1 MGIYGALSTAVTGLR
16 AQSFALENI
25 SGNIANSQTTGY
37 KRIETDFVDLI
48 PDAPLKRQTTG
59 AVLAQSR
66 STNNLGGDV
75 KTASNETFMALNG
88 SGFFVVEPAIG
99 KSDGETLFA
108 GTNFY
113 TRRGDFDVDK
123 SGYLVNGSGYYLKA
137 LPIDRTTGN
146 VSGSVPEVI
155 QLSNNFLKAQPTS
168 RINYTLNLPQLPN
181 KIKNYQEGVIGSEL
195 LRPSDFMAVAP
206 DTPAT
211 STGAPVA
218 SVVGPATSVAAA
230 GETLT
235 LKAGTGAAVTFQFFD
250 GAGGPFTPASPGNIG
265 IDIQASVTVNAMMAD
280 LQTKFRANGGPY
292 ATAAIATTGA
302 TTGAGNLNINLG
314 AQTTAKM
321 VVGGTFA
328 TLGFTPGTE
337 SPVRPSLA
345 VRVPTVSASDDAK
358 FKAESIAGG
367 AITVYASNGSPVDV
381 QMRWAKIDS
390 AETGGV
396 ERWNLFYMSDS
407 TATGT
412 TPMWTRVNQDYTFGP
427 DGSMLPAVE
436 TVSLNGVTINGTA
449 LGNMELRH
457 GAGGVTQFA
466 DANGTASVQV
476 SQNGYGAGE
485 FQSVA
490 ITDGGRIVAS
500 YSNGQQVDLAQVVV
514 ANFNAANNLKR
525 LDGGAFAATA
535 MSGEAAIDKG
545 AGIIGSA
552 LEASNTDISE
562 EFTKLI
568 VTQQAYAAGTRIVS
582 TANDML
588 QEALNMV
595 R

>member
-59 AVLAQSR
+59 AVLSQSR

-75 KTASNETFMALNG
+75 KTASTETFMALNG

-99 KSDGETLFA
+99 KSDGATLFA

-123 SGYLVNGSGYYLKA
+123 SGYLVNGSGYYLKG
-137 LPIDRTTGN
+137 LPIDPTTGN

-155 QLSNNFLKAQPTS
+155 QLSNNFLPAQPTS

-181 KIKNYQEGVIGSEL
+181 KIKNYQQGVIGSEL

-211 STGAPVA
+211 ATGDTGL
-218 SVVGPATSVAAA
+218 VGTDNAATIATV

-235 LKAGTGAAVTFQFFD
+235 LKAGSGAAVTFQFYD
-250 GAGGPFTPASPGNIG
+250 AGAGPFVPATPGNIG
-265 IDIQASVTVNAMMAD
+265 IDIQTAVPVSINSMLAD
-280 LQTKFRANGGPY
+280 LQTKFRANGGAY
-292 ATAAIATTGA
+292 ATTAVATLN
-302 TTGAGNLNINLG
+302 AGTIDINLG
-314 AQTTAKM
+314 SQTTANM
-321 VVGGTFA
+321 TVGGTVGV
-328 TLGFTPGTE
+328 LGLTAGT
-337 SPVRPSLA
+337 SNPVRPSLA
-345 VRVPTVSASDDAK
+345 VRVPTVAAADDAK

-381 QMRWAKIDS
+381 QLRWAKIDS

-412 TPMWTRVNQDYTFGP
+412 TPMWTRVNQDYTFGA
-427 DGSMLPAVE
+427 DGSMQPPVE
-436 TVSLNGVTINGTA
+436 TVPLTGVTINGTA
-449 LGNMELRH
+449 LGNIELRH
-457 GAGGVTQFA
+457 GANGITQFA

-500 YSNGQQVDLAQVVV
+500 YSNGQQVELAQVVV

-525 LDGGAFAATA
+525 LDGGAFEATA
-535 MSGEAAIDKG
+535 ASGEALIDNG
-545 AGIIGSA
+545 GSIIGSA

>member
-48 PDAPLKRQTTG
+48 PDAPLKQQRTG
-59 AVLAQSR
+59 AVLAQTR
-66 STNNLGGDV
+66 STNSDAGDV
-75 KTASNETFMALNG
+75 KTASTETFMAING

-99 KSDGETLFA
+99 KADGQTTFA
-108 GTNFY
+108 GTNFF

-123 SGYLVNGSGYYLKA
+123 SGYLVNGSGYYLKG
-137 LPIDRTTGN
+137 LPIDSTTGN

-155 QLSNNFLKAQPTS
+155 QLSNNFLPAQPTS

-181 KIKNYQEGVIGSEL
+181 KIKNYQAGVIGSEL
-195 LRPSDFMAVAP
+195 MRPSDFMAVAP

-211 STGAPVA
+211 ATGTGAL
-218 SVVGPATSVAAA
+218 VGANNAATIVTA
-230 GETLT
+230 GQTLQ
-235 LKAGTGAAVTFQFFD
+235 LKAGTGSMVTFEFYD
-250 GAGGPFTPASPGNIG
+250 AGAGPFVPSTPGNIG
-265 IDIQASVTVNAMMAD
+265 IDVQTTAPVSINTMLADIQA
-280 LQTKFRANGGPY
+280 KFRANGGAY
-292 ATAAIATTGA
+292 ASTAEVKLNAGTITAT
-302 TTGAGNLNINLG
+302 LG
-314 AQTTAKM
+314 SQTTANM
-321 VVGGTFA
+321 QVGAGTTAIGLGLAAGTFN
-328 TLGFTPGTE
+328 
-337 SPVRPSLA
+337 PVRPSLA
-345 VRVPTVSASDDAK
+345 VRVPTIAAADDAT
-358 FKAESIAGG
+358 FKSQSIAGG

-381 QMRWAKIDS
+381 QLRWSKIDS
-390 AETGGV
+390 GETGGV

-407 TATGT
+407 KATGT
-412 TPMWTRVNQDYTFGP
+412 SPMWTRVNQDYTFGP
-427 DGSMLPAVE
+427 DGSMQPPVE
-436 TVSLNGVTINGTA
+436 KVPLAGVTINGTV
-449 LGNMELRH
+449 LGDIELRH
-457 GAGGVTQFA
+457 GANGITQFA

-490 ITDGGRIVAS
+490 ISDGGRVTAS
-500 YSNGQQVDLAQVVV
+500 YSNGQQVELAQVVI
-514 ANFNAANNLKR
+514 ANFNSPNSLKR
-525 LDGGAFAATA
+525 LDGGAFSATA
-535 MSGEAAIDKG
+535 LSGEAILDNG
-545 AGIIGSA
+545 GGIIGSA
-552 LEASNTDISE
+552 LEASNTDISD

>member
-59 AVLAQSR
+59 AVLSQSR

-75 KTASNETFMALNG
+75 KTASTETFMALNG

-99 KSDGETLFA
+99 KSDGATLFA

-123 SGYLVNGSGYYLKA
+123 SGYLVNGSGYYLKG
-137 LPIDRTTGN
+137 LPIDPTTGN

-155 QLSNNFLKAQPTS
+155 QLSNNFLPAQPTS

-181 KIKNYQEGVIGSEL
+181 KIKNYQQGVIGSEL

-211 STGAPVA
+211 ATGDTGL
-218 SVVGPATSVAAA
+218 VGTNNAATIATA

-235 LKAGTGAAVTFQFFD
+235 LKAGSGAAVTFQFYD
-250 GAGGPFTPASPGNIG
+250 AGAGPFVPATPGNIG
-265 IDIQASVTVNAMMAD
+265 IDIQTAVPVSINTMLAD
-280 LQTKFRANGGPY
+280 LQTKFRANGGAY
-292 ATAAIATTGA
+292 ASTAVATLN
-302 TTGAGNLNINLG
+302 AGTVTVNLG
-314 AQTTAKM
+314 AQTTANM
-321 VVGGTFA
+321 TVGGTVGV
-328 TLGFTPGTE
+328 LGLTAGTNN
-337 SPVRPSLA
+337 PVRPSLA
-345 VRVPTVSASDDAK
+345 VRVPTIAAADDAK

-381 QMRWAKIDS
+381 QLRWAKIDS

-412 TPMWTRVNQDYTFGP
+412 TPMWTRVNQDYTFGA
-427 DGSMLPAVE
+427 DGSMQPPIE
-436 TVSLNGVTINGTA
+436 TVPLTGVTINGTA
-449 LGNMELRH
+449 LGNIELRH
-457 GAGGVTQFA
+457 GANGITQFA

-485 FQSVA
+485 YQSVA

-500 YSNGQQVDLAQVVV
+500 YSNGQQVELAQVVV

-525 LDGGAFAATA
+525 LDGGAFEATA
-535 MSGEAAIDKG
+535 ASGEAIIDNG
-545 AGIIGSA
+545 GSIIGSA